1 MIRTCDWIFR
11 RLFAKAG
18 SRGAGLRPSQKQ
30 EKTMSS
36 SKNKEIEYLRGVAI
50 LMTVLA
56 HSSLLLPFH
65 SDFMQKVFNVFSP
78 WSGVDLFFCISG
90 YVVSKAYL
98 DYFDKNREQGRFGL
112 AATSFW
118 IRRAYRLLPTAW
130 LWVLIPLA
138 FSIFF
143 NQSNA
148 FQSWFDNLRSFAAV
162 ATFTGNLANQY
173 GVLLGP
179 NSVYWSLALEEQ
191 FYFIFPLFL
200 LLITSTRWRVIALLA
215 LIAVQFPFNRYA
227 FGGPTAAM
235 LFSFRLDAMMWGIL
249 LCLFTRTSLY
259 KDIEPVAL
267 GASLIKRFGLT
278 LFLLYMLGA
287 IAGQLI
293 AMPIAVGLIALNA
306 LVLVWLSSYQKG
318 YVYCPAFLSGIA
330 QWLGSRSYALYVIH
344 MFAYHLSTEIW
355 SRVAS
360 DRGVELGP
368 EFTVEMLLTSF
379 AIMLVCSELNYRFVE
394 TPLRRRGAEIAR
406 RRMAGVSTSE
416 TARDKLPADRPVRST
431 ELS

>member
-1 MIRTCDWIFR
+1 
-11 RLFAKAG
+11 
-18 SRGAGLRPSQKQ
+18 
-30 EKTMSS
+30 MSS

-56 HSSLLLPFH
+56 HITLMLPFH
-65 SDFMQKVFNVFSP
+65 AGFFGNLLNVYSP

-98 DYFDKNREQGRFGL
+98 DYFDKNREQNRFGV

-138 FSIFF
+138 FSIFY

-148 FQSWFDNLRSFAAV
+148 FQSWFENLRSFTAV
-162 ATFTGNLANQY
+162 ATFSGNLANQY

-200 LLITSTRWRVIALLA
+200 LLITSTRWRVIALIA
-215 LIAVQFPFNRYA
+215 LIAVQFPLDRNG
-227 FGGPTAAM
+227 FGAAPAPM

-259 KDIEPVAL
+259 KQIEPVAL
-267 GASLIKRFGLT
+267 GDSVFKRLGIT

-287 IAGQLI
+287 IAGQMI
-293 AMPIAVGLIALNA
+293 SMPIAVGLIALNA
-306 LVLVWLSSYQKG
+306 LILVWLSSYQKG
-318 YVYCPAFLSGIA
+318 YIYCPAILSGLG

-360 DRGVELGP
+360 ERGVALGA
-368 EFTVEMLLTSF
+368 EFTVEMVLTAL
-379 AIMLVCSELNYRFVE
+379 AIMVVCSELNYRFVE
-394 TPLRRRGAEIAR
+394 TPLRRRGAEISR
-406 RRMAGVSTSE
+406 RRMAGIGTHEAAKEKPLAE
-416 TARDKLPADRPVRST
+416 TPVRST

>member
-1 MIRTCDWIFR
+1 
-11 RLFAKAG
+11 
-18 SRGAGLRPSQKQ
+18 
-30 EKTMSS
+30 MSS

-56 HSSLLLPFH
+56 HSALLLPFH
-65 SDFMQKVFNVFSP
+65 DEFMVKLFSVYSP

-90 YVVSKAYL
+90 FVVSKAYL
-98 DYFDKNREQGRFGL
+98 DYFDKNREQNRFGL

-148 FQSWFDNLRSFAAV
+148 FQSWFENLRSFTAV

-200 LLITSTRWRVIALLA
+200 LLITSTRWRVITLIA
-215 LIAVQFPFNRYA
+215 LIALQFPFNRYA
-227 FGGPTAAM
+227 FGGPLAGM

-259 KDIEPVAL
+259 KDIEPTAL
-267 GASLIKRFGLT
+267 GASLFKRLALT

-287 IAGQLI
+287 IAGQMI
-293 AMPIAVGLIALNA
+293 AMPIAVGLIAINA
-306 LVLVWLSSYQKG
+306 LILVWLSSYQKG
-318 YVYCPAFLSGIA
+318 YIYCPAILSGIG
-330 QWLGSRSYALYVIH
+330 QWLGSRSYALYVVH

-360 DRGVELGP
+360 ERGVTLGA
-368 EFTVEMLLTSF
+368 EFTVPMLLTSF
-379 AIMLVCSELNYRFVE
+379 AIMLLCSELNYRFVE

-406 RRMAGVSTSE
+406 RRMAGVSTVEPVKEKPASE
-416 TARDKLPADRPVRST
+416 VPARTT

>member
-1 MIRTCDWIFR
+1 
-11 RLFAKAG
+11 
-18 SRGAGLRPSQKQ
+18 
-30 EKTMSS
+30 MSS

-50 LMTVLA
+50 VMTVFT
-56 HSSLLLPFH
+56 HSTQLLPFH
-65 SDFMQKVFNVFSP
+65 GAFMEKLFNVYSP

-90 YVVSKAYL
+90 FVVSKAYL
-98 DYFDKNREQGRFGL
+98 DYFDSNREQSRFGL

-130 LWVLIPLA
+130 LWVLIPLV
-138 FSIFF
+138 FSIVF

-148 FQSWFDNLRSFAAV
+148 FQSWYYNLRSFTAV
-162 ATFTGNLANQY
+162 ATFSGNLANQY
-173 GVLLGP
+173 GAILGP

-200 LLITSTRWRVIALLA
+200 LLITSTRWRVIALIT
-215 LIAVQFPFNRYA
+215 LIAVQFPLDRNA
-227 FGGPTAAM
+227 FGAAPASM

-259 KDIEPVAL
+259 KEIEPVTL
-267 GASLIKRFGLT
+267 GGSLFKRLGIT

-293 AMPIAVGLIALNA
+293 VTPIAVGLLAITALI
-306 LVLVWLSSYQKG
+306 LVWLSSYQKG
-318 YVYCPAFLSGIA
+318 YIYCPAILSGLG
-330 QWLGSRSYALYVIH
+330 QWLGSRSYALYVVH
-344 MFAYHLSTEIW
+344 VFAYHLSTEIW
-355 SRVAS
+355 TRVAS
-360 DRGVELGP
+360 ERGVELGS
-368 EFTVEMLLTSF
+368 ELTVQLLLTSF
-379 AIMLVCSELNYRFVE
+379 AIMVVCSELNYRFVE

-406 RRMAGVSTSE
+406 RRMAGVITAEPVKEKPASE
-416 TARDKLPADRPVRST
+416 VPARTT